1 MTDVSDIP
9 TSDPEDAARRRDDL
23 VSRVTDHAG
32 EIARGL
38 ALVQGG
44 DYGDRTFQT
53 DAGEWTL
60 KYEAGAVQYLRFDP
74 RSGEPVYVVSTKQ
87 PPEPAA
93 LARALSDYDAFV
105 AAYNEYVESLDDVLD
120 GVLDD
125 AGGEGGDG
133 DGAGGD
139 GADGDGAGGDGVDG
153 AGAFPE
159 PASTDAVVAE
169 RDRVVG
175 LIESCCAR
183 MAGELRRAEG
193 GDYGT
198 FGARVD
204 AVRWELKWDA
214 DGAAYLRVGGSDG
227 VYLLS
232 QYGPPS
238 ALDVREYAPQFGGF
252 VDAYNDHVDELGGDL
267 ESIDLAG

>member
-1 MTDVSDIP
+1 MDSLSGLDLADVSSIAD
-9 TSDPEDAARRRDDL
+9 RRDE
-23 VSRVTDHAG
+23 VVAAVADHAG
-32 EIARGL
+32 RLAYDLARL
-38 ALVQGG
+38 DGG
-44 DYGDRTFQT
+44 DYGRRSFAT
-53 DAGEWTL
+53 DAGEWTV
-60 KYEAGAVQYLRFDP
+60 KYEAGDLEFLLFEP
-74 RSGEPVYVVSTKQ
+74 RSGPDTYVVSTKAA
-87 PPEPAA
+87 PDAEA
-93 LARALSDYDAFV
+93 LAKALADYDAFV